1 MKNNSYLCTIFR
13 YWFFAMIN
21 RALLRIKSVQMLYS
35 FFVSKVGDAERIEEE
50 LRLSISKSSD
60 LYYCVLQLIV
70 EARRTT
76 IKAWEHLATVENPED
91 DPLYSLASC
100 RRFRENKFAA
110 QLDMN
115 DELRDYMISRDMEW
129 VWEIHRNVVFKLL
142 ERIAHSEYFEKYAA
156 EEASSYESDKRLWRD
171 VLQNEL
177 MGNEDFENAIEDMNI
192 YWNDDLYNA
201 ISFGVKTIKHFGLKA
216 GSEQS
221 LMPIMR
227 SADELEYP
235 KHLVRYAMVNYGN
248 IDKKIEPLLVGWTLD
263 RLPVMDLTI
272 MRAAIAEMEAFEDIH
287 VGVTIN
293 EYIEIAKA
301 YCADSSIDYI
311 SAVIY
316 GVGAQI
322 DPLSVKP
329 KK

>member
-1 MKNNSYLCTIFR
+1 
-13 YWFFAMIN
+13 MIN

-35 FFVSKVGDAERIEEE
+35 FFVSKVGDGERIEEE

-70 EARRTT
+70 ETRKTAQ
-76 IKAWEHLATVENPED
+76 KAWEHFASVENPEED
-91 DPLYSLASC
+91 AIYPVASC
-100 RRFRENKFAA
+100 RRFRENKFAC
-110 QLDMN
+110 QL
-115 DELRDYMISRDMEW
+115 ELNEELHDYLTSRDMDW
-129 VWEIHRNVVFKLL
+129 VWEIRRNVVFKLL
-142 ERIAHSEYFEKYAA
+142 ERISQAEYFQKYAN
-156 EEASSYESDKRLWRD
+156 EQDSSYESDKRLWRD

-177 MGNEDFENAIEDMNI
+177 MGNEDFERAIEDMNI

-201 ISFGVKTIKHFGLKA
+201 ISFGVKTIKRFGLKTGA
-216 GSEQS
+216 EQP

-227 SADELEYP
+227 SADELDYP
-235 KHLVRYAMVNYGN
+235 KRLVRYAMVNYEE
-248 IDKKIEPLLVGWTLD
+248 IDRKIEPFLVGWTID

-272 MRAAIAEMEAFEDIH
+272 MRAAVAEMMAFDDIH